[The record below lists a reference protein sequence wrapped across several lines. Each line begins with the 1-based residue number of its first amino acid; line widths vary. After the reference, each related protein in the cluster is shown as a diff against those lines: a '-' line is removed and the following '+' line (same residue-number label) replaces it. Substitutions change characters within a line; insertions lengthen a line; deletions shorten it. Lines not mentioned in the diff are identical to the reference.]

1 MFCVLKKCHS
11 LVKKTHFLLTAR
23 RIKRQRRKTQK
34 TSKSGERLISKA
46 GDTLS
51 LKYHRWKISAFIQI
65 EIA

>member
-1 MFCVLKKCHS
+1 MSLTCEKNPFSLKCQAEKD
-11 LVKKTHFLLTAR
+11 KGE
-23 RIKRQRRKTQK
+23 KTQK